1 VRTAL
6 TTAAK
11 TRALRLE
18 AEKSMTSHDA
28 TWAQVPDCDS
38 GAVGQYYCS
47 TCKLQLTIEYQRH
60 YEESLTG
67 WHWQIQ
73 DSDGH
78 VVDSAGN
85 KYATKYESGIGLL
98 DEVREEGLRRFD
110 SVPCR
115 RSN

>member
-1 VRTAL
+1 
-6 TTAAK
+6 
-11 TRALRLE
+11 LE
-18 AEKSMTSHDA
+18 AEKSMASHDA
-28 TWAQVPDCDS
+28 KWVQAPDLDT

-47 TCKLQLTIEYQRH
+47 RCNLLLVVAYNRH

-67 WHWQIQ
+67 WHWQIE

-78 VVDSAGN
+78 IVDSAGN
-85 KYATKYESGIGLL
+85 KYATKYEPGIGLF